1 MTSFVSAIALIVV
14 LIALPAQS
22 QRKAVMQARTAG
34 ELAELCAANPKD
46 PLGDAKI
53 NFCYGFAQ
61 GAIGT
66 ELRRSEGAKPF
77 CFPTPTPTRSATMR
91 EFVNWVAAEPQ
102 HKTPPAVEGLF
113 QFLGERYPCN
123 K

>member
-1 MTSFVSAIALIVV
+1 MKSVAPIIALTAI
-14 LIALPAQS
+14 LLALPAQA
-22 QRKAVMQARTAG
+22 QRSTGLQARTAG

-53 NFCYGFAQ
+53 NYCHGFAQ
-61 GAIGT
+61 GAIQV
-66 ELRRSEGAKPF
+66 EIRRSEGKKTF
-77 CFPTPTPTRSATMR
+77 CFPNPAPTRTATMT
-91 EFVNWVAAEPQ
+91 EFVNWVRALPE

-113 QFLGERYPCN
+113 QFLGERYPC